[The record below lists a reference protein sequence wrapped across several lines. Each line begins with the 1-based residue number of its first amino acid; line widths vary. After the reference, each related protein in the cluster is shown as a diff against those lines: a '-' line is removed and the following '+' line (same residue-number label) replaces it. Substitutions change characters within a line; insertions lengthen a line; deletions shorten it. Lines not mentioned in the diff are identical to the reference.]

1 MPRYDG
7 IILIDKAGGITS
19 HDAIDALRKITGQRK
34 IGHTGTLDPLAT
46 GLLVICLG
54 RATKLTPF
62 MTLED
67 KTYRAVIHLG
77 KRSTT
82 YDAEGVDESTA
93 VPVPE
98 MTSEKIKNIL
108 NHFEGRIV
116 QRVPLHA
123 AVKVGGKKL
132 YNLARQGKEIEL
144 PERRVTVYEIE
155 LTDWESPR
163 LKCTIACSKGTY
175 IRSLANDIGEMIGCG
190 AYLESLRRTKVGD
203 FSLDDAL
210 TLEKVEQLQHEGR
223 LTEFLKPIEEVLD
236 YPQIRVDRDFSRRI
250 INGQMPKIDNI
261 VEISGTFKS
270 DDYISLRD
278 YSGKIMAIGKSL
290 VDSSELKKSSGTEF
304 FKYVR
309 VLN

>member
-1 MPRYDG
+1 MPQYDG
-7 IILIDKAGGITS
+7 IILIDKAAGITS

-54 RATKLTPF
+54 RATKLNPF
-62 MTLED
+62 LTLED
-67 KTYRAVIHLG
+67 KTYQAVIHLG
-77 KRSTT
+77 QRSST
-82 YDAEGVDESTA
+82 YDAEGVDEATA
-93 VPVPE
+93 APVPE
-98 MTSEKIKNIL
+98 MTSDKIKNIL
-108 NHFEGRIV
+108 ANFEGRII
-116 QRVPLHA
+116 QKVPLHA

-144 PERRVTVYEIE
+144 PERRVTVYKIE
-155 LTDWESPR
+155 LTDWESPC
-163 LKCTIACSKGTY
+163 LHCTVACSKGTY

-190 AYLESLRRTKVGD
+190 GYLESLRRTKVGE

-210 TLEKVEQLQHEGR
+210 TLEKAEQLQGEGR
-223 LTEFLKPIEEVLD
+223 LVEFLKPIEEVLD

-261 VEISGTFKS
+261 VEINGTFKS
-270 DDYISLRD
+270 DEYISLRD

-290 VDSSELKKSSGTEF
+290 IDSSELKKLPGTEF